1 MSSTGWEAARE
12 LVRQAG
18 AARPLAVESIPLDR
32 ADRRT
37 LAVAVHALVDLP
49 TADVSAMDGWV
60 VAGDG
65 PWRLDGAVAM
75 GAPPARRLQ
84 AGTARVVT
92 TGAAVPPGTVAVLRA
107 EHGVPVPEHPDWLR
121 AAAPSPASAPSS
133 APAPLAGR
141 DIRRRGEE
149 LRRGEALIPV
159 GVRMTPPRLA
169 LAAAAG
175 HDTLDVLAHPRVQL
189 IVTGDE
195 LIAAGRPAPGAV
207 RDAFGPS
214 LPALLE
220 RLGAATATRRI
231 PDRLDPFIELLAEA
245 RPDVIVTTGGTAG
258 GHGDLLRR
266 AIVAEGGTIDFAGV
280 AMRPGHPVLFARTS
294 AGVPVL
300 GLPGNPLAAF
310 TCLLSFLPPWLD
322 GASGRPIAALDE
334 VRTHDLPATGSHR
347 RLTPFTW
354 VGGRAVASP
363 WTGSAMLRGLA
374 DADGL
379 LASPVAPGEPAGL
392 LPLPW

>member
-1 MSSTGWEAARE
+1 MSWETARHFVWQTGT
-12 LVRQAG
+12 
-18 AARPLAVESIPLDR
+18 ARPLVAEAVPIDR
-32 ADRRT
+32 ADGRA
-37 LAVAVHALVDLP
+37 LAVAVQALIDLP
-49 TADVSAMDGWV
+49 TVDVSAMDGWA
-60 VAGDG
+60 VAGAG
-65 PWRLDGAVAM
+65 PWRLDGSVTM
-75 GAPPARRLQ
+75 GAPPSRPLRT
-84 AGTARVVT
+84 GTARVIT
-92 TGAAVPPGTVAVLRA
+92 TGAAVPPGTVGVLRA
-107 EHGVPVPEHPDWLR
+107 EHGDLLPDEPGWLR
-121 AAAPSPASAPSS
+121 PI
-133 APAPLAGR
+133 APAPAPAALAGR

-149 LRRGEALIPV
+149 LRCGEPLIEV
-159 GVRMTPPRLA
+159 GARMTPPRLA

-175 HDTLDVLAHPRVQL
+175 HDTLEVLAVPRVEL

-195 LIAAGRPAPGAV
+195 LVAAGPPQPGAV

-214 LPALLE
+214 LPALFE
-220 RLGAATATRRI
+220 RLGATASTRRI
-231 PDRLDPFIELLAEA
+231 PDRLDPFIELLAQG
-245 RPDVIVTTGGTAG
+245 RPDVFVTTGGTAG

-266 AIVAEGGTIDFAGV
+266 AIVAEGGTVDFAGV

-310 TCLLSFLPPWLD
+310 TCLLSFFPPWLD

-334 VRTHDLPATGSHR
+334 VTAHDLPAGHQR
-347 RLTPFTW
+347 RLAPFAW
-354 VGGRAVASP
+354 QGGRAVASR

-379 LASPVAPGEPAGL
+379 LVSPVADGAPARL

>member
-1 MSSTGWEAARE
+1 MSWDSARAFI
-12 LVRQAG
+12 RQAG
-18 AARPLAVESIPLDR
+18 AARPLRSVSVPIDR
-32 ADRRT
+32 ADSRT
-37 LAVAVHALVDLP
+37 LAAAVHALVDLP
-49 TADVSAMDGWV
+49 SVDVSAMDGWA

-65 PWRLDGAVAM
+65 PWQLDGTVTM
-75 GAPPARRLQ
+75 GAPPAHRLL
-84 AGTARVVT
+84 AGRARVVT
-92 TGAAVPPGTVAVLRA
+92 TGAAVPPGTVGVLRA
-107 EHGVPVPEHPDWLR
+107 EHGGLLPDDPEWLR
-121 AAAPSPASAPSS
+121 PI

-149 LRRGEALIPV
+149 LRRGEPLIRP
-159 GVRMTPPRLA
+159 GARMTPPRLA

-175 HDTLDVLAHPRVQL
+175 HDALDVLAVPRVEL

-195 LIAAGRPAPGAV
+195 LVGAGRPAPGAV

-214 LPALLE
+214 LPALFE
-220 RLGAATATRRI
+220 RLGAAASTRRI
-231 PDRLDPFIELLAEA
+231 RDRLDPFTELLAETHA
-245 RPDVIVTTGGTAG
+245 DVLVTTGGTAG

-310 TCLLSFLPPWLD
+310 ACLLSFFPPWLD
-322 GASGRPIAALDE
+322 GASGRPLAPLDR
-334 VRTHDLPATGSHR
+334 VHAHDVTATGRQR
-347 RLTPFTW
+347 RITPFTW
-354 VGGRAVASP
+354 QGARAVVSP
-363 WTGSAMLRGLA
+363 WAGSAMLRGLA

-379 LASPVAPGEPAGL
+379 LVSPVADGEPALL